1 MEEYHSQVNIGT
13 ICPVCDEK
21 GNENDNY
28 KNIFCI
34 QFKNSILNNLTSIVI
49 FDSFLAPEGRKHT
62 PHYGGIC
69 CYSCRAFFRRAHT
82 NSKNPKFICRT
93 APDSSN
99 VGLKD
104 QCGYDVQT
112 KRQCQ
117 FHRLKTCI
125 EIGAL
130 FSYAYF

>member
-1 MEEYHSQVNIGT
+1 MEEHHSKMNLDT

-21 GNENDNY
+21 GNENNNY
-28 KNIFCI
+28 KSLLYSMDY
-34 QFKNSILNNLTSIVI
+34 SILNILISIVKYV
-49 FDSFLAPEGRKHT
+49 SFLAPEGRKHT

-130 FSYAYF
+130 FF

>member
-1 MEEYHSQVNIGT
+1 MMEEHT

-28 KNIFCI
+28 KSLLY
-34 QFKNSILNNLTSIVI
+34 FKNSTLNNFISIVKS
-49 FDSFLAPEGRKHT
+49 DSFLAPEGRKHT

-130 FSYAYF
+130 FF